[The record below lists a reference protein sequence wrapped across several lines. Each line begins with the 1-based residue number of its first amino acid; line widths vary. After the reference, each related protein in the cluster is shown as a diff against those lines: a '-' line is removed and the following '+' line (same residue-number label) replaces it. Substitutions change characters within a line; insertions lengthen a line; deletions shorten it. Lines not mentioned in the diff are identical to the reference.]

1 MQKWEVRCQKK
12 KSVLRI
18 PREKNVCVLH
28 LLTTIIRDWE
38 TIYVI
43 WKGKL
48 YVLGEE
54 IKETDTI
61 VWRYSFQLVQILGN
75 L

>member
-1 MQKWEVRCQKK
+1 MCVCYISSQQLSETGREFMSLEKENFMCWER
-12 KSVLRI
+12 
-18 PREKNVCVLH
+18 
-28 LLTTIIRDWE
+28 
-38 TIYVI
+38 
-43 WKGKL
+43 
-48 YVLGEE
+48 E